1 MDTSGDVLD
10 EQPVVGLA
18 LAVTVAAVGYAVVT
32 YLMQNR
38 FDLLETVIFA
48 LVLAIVYVGFV
59 EYFDV

>member
-38 FDLLETVIFA
+38 FDPLETVIFA
-48 LVLAIVYVGFV
+48 LVLAMVYVGFV
-59 EYFDV
+59 EYFGV